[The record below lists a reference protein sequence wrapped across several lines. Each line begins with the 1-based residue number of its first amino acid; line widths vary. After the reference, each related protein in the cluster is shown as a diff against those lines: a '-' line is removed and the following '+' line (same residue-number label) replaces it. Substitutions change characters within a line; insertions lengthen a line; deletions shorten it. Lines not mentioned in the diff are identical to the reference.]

1 MSETGYSNTSA
12 ILVTH
17 GGLAQALIDTARAVL
32 GNVDNCYAVSNEQK
46 SPGALRGE
54 LDDIIAAAG
63 ADTGFV
69 VFVDFFG
76 GSCCHTCIGLEQDH
90 DNVRLISGVNLPMLL
105 AFLNKRAEVPF
116 EHLPA
121 EIVSRGHNSVKLVQM
136 DEL

>member
-1 MSETGYSNTSA
+1 MSDVVFPHTSA
-12 ILVTH
+12 ILCTH
-17 GGLAQALIDTARAVL
+17 GGLAQALIDTARTVL
-32 GNVDNCYAVSNEQK
+32 GSVEGCHAVSNEQK
-46 SPGALRGE
+46 SPRALREE
-54 LDDIIAAAG
+54 LEGIVAAG
-63 ADTGFV
+63 GSDTAFI

-90 DNVRLISGVNLPMLL
+90 ANVRLISGVNLPMLL

-121 EIVSRGHNSVKLVQM
+121 EIVSRGHNSVKQVQM